1 MAAAPDNAAVGVVG
15 IASDIAAAVVV
26 DTGAAVVVVAA
37 AVVVDTGA
45 AVVVVAA
52 VAVVVAVAAPAVVVA
67 VAAPAVVV
75 ADLLHLSQ
83 ALELPNFLPV

>member
-37 AVVVDTGA
+37 V
-45 AVVVVAA
+45 
-52 VAVVVAVAAPAVVVA
+52 AVVVA

>member
-1 MAAAPDNAAVGVVG
+1 MPQYSEVDNWVAAAPDNAAVGVVG
-15 IASDIAAAVVV
+15 TASDI
-26 DTGAAVVVVAA
+26 
-37 AVVVDTGA
+37 A